1 MPKYFSYPET
11 YFSQYINKGKSL
23 GFSPIWKKKKK
34 KRILKDF
41 FMKFLGLDS
50 YSCAVTLKALWI
62 DMVSFEWENK
72 SG

>member
-1 MPKYFSYPET
+1 M
-11 YFSQYINKGKSL
+11 
-23 GFSPIWKKKKK
+23 KKKKK